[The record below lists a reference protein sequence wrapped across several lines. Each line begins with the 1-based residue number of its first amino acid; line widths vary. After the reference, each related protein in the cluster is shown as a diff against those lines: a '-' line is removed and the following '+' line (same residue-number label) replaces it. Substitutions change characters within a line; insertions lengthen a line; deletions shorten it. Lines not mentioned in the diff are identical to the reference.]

1 MSYYPETDIHSR
13 GKVKVALDLS
23 RYANNK
29 S

>member
-1 MSYYPETDIHSR
+1 MSYYPEPDIHAR

-29 S
+29 N